1 MLKLANKLIV
11 AGASGHGKVVADI
24 AIKMNKWQNITFL
37 DDDEN
42 IRSSIGL
49 EVIGKTSDAFL
60 YRDEADFFVAVGNNS
75 TRKLIQEDFINK
87 GLKIATLIHPNAI
100 IGSEVEVGPG
110 TVVMAGVVI
119 NSSTK
124 IGDGCILN
132 TGCNIDHDNEIDN
145 YVHISPGVNL
155 AGSVKVGEKTWIGI
169 GSNIINN
176 VSITSNC
183 TIGAG
188 SLIVKDI
195 CVPGKYYGAPARR
208 INQ

>member
-1 MLKLANKLIV
+1 MLKLANKLII

-42 IRSSIGL
+42 IKSSMGL
-49 EVIGKTSDAFL
+49 EVIGKISDAFL
-60 YRDEADFFVAVGNNS
+60 FRDEADFFVAVGNNS
-75 TRKLIQEDFINK
+75 TRELIQEDFTNK
-87 GLKIATLIHPNAI
+87 GLNIVTLVHPNAI
-100 IGSEVEVGPG
+100 IGSEVEIGSG

-119 NSSTK
+119 NSSAK
-124 IGDGCILN
+124 IGKGCILN

-155 AGSVKVGEKTWIGI
+155 AGSVKVGEKTWIGM

-195 CVPGKYYGAPARR
+195 CTPGKYYGSPAKKKD
-208 INQ
+208 

>member
-1 MLKLANKLIV
+1 MANKLII

-49 EVIGKTSDAFL
+49 EVIGKISDAFL
-60 YRDEADFFVAVGNNS
+60 FRDEADFFVAVGNNS
-75 TRKLIQEDFINK
+75 TRKLIQEDFTNK

-100 IGSEVEVGPG
+100 IGSEVEIGPG

-124 IGDGCILN
+124 IGKGCIIN

-195 CVPGKYYGAPARR
+195 CVPGKYYGSPARR